1 MLKMVLKKETLG
13 RAHRDEYRNV
23 ELNGTYARSSVVK
36 GWGVDDARHGIN
48 PRPRL
53 RCPLVRRYPV
63 IISYV
68 IWCDE

>member
-36 GWGVDDARHGIN
+36 GWGWMMLDMG
-48 PRPRL
+48 
-53 RCPLVRRYPV
+53 
-63 IISYV
+63 
-68 IWCDE
+68 